1 MEGTKVKRNLKM
13 LSAGLCGVMVITLL
27 AGCGAKGD
35 EGKSGSA
42 AEDKKEKLIIGT
54 SSVSV
59 DLA

>member
-1 MEGTKVKRNLKM
+1 MKRNLKM